1 MATPNVTRVV
11 DEVAQGVFQG
21 VISDGGVDP
30 NEIAAAD
37 GLLTDE
43 SMHESCARRDH
54 ARIKETS
61 RSCVLEVNVPQCGV
75 KHIIGIG
82 GRKIKAWQAI
92 NGIHEVGWLHQ
103 EDQHLNSDRKLN
115 IKGTVVAC
123 EAVQKEAV
131 HIVEI
136 CKKQLLNDSRQHH
149 TGDIVNGRAL
159 KVKDVHPEVKQR
171 NLKQLSAKQRGA
183 RREREVAT
191 EQQAKWKEV
200 EAVEKQKQEAAP
212 TDKTEQE
219 IANDMKRLEMAREE
233 REKAATAKKEAAK
246 AAKEVAARAA
256 APTEQAVTKVEALT
270 PEMVKKMNPSAMK
283 TELKGLGLSIQGQ
296 KNELRSR
303 LLGALPGAK

>member
-1 MATPNVTRVV
+1 MATPNVTQVV

-30 NEIAAAD
+30 NEIAVAAD

-43 SMHESCARRDH
+43 IMHE
-54 ARIKETS
+54 
-61 RSCVLEVNVPQCGV
+61 SCVLEVNVPQCGV
-75 KHIIGIG
+75 GHIIGIG
-82 GRKIKAWQAI
+82 GRKIKAWQAMT
-92 NGIHEVGWLHQ
+92 GIRKVMWSK
-103 EDQHLNSDRKLN
+103 EDQHLNSDRKLT
-115 IKGTVVAC
+115 IEGTVVAC
-123 EAVQKEAV
+123 KAVQKEAV
-131 HIVEI
+131 HIVER

-200 EAVEKQKQEAAP
+200 EAVEKKKQEAAP
-212 TDKTEQE
+212 TEKTEKE

-233 REKAATAKKEAAK
+233 REKAAANRGTNRQAKEAAK